1 MGLRGRGDP
10 TGVLARGGV
19 APWSVNACPA
29 SNAAP
34 SLGGWPR
41 RSGPGGTMAA
51 SHEGAVDLAAKG
63 ESGSPR

>member
-10 TGVLARGGV
+10 TGVLARGWV
-19 APWSVNACPA
+19 APWPANAYPA

-41 RSGPGGTMAA
+41 RSGPGGIMVA
-51 SHEGAVDLAAKG
+51 SHEDAVDLAAEG

>member
-1 MGLRGRGDP
+1 MGLRGCGDS

-19 APWSVNACPA
+19 APWPVNACPA

-51 SHEGAVDLAAKG
+51 SHEDAVDLAAEG
-63 ESGSPR
+63 DRGSPR